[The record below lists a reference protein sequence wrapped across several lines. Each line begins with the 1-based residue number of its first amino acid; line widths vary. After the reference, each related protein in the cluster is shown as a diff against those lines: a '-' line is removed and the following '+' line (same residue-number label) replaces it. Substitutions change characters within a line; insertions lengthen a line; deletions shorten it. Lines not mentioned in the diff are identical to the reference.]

1 MIELLFLITV
11 VSLVGG
17 AVATAIA
24 WRAVQENRRRS
35 QARVARLSEALYAAE
50 PADAPPVAA
59 LHLFD
64 RLHDAGDRQRRL
76 TTIGGAIAFGAMA
89 IAVVVRLAGTS
100 GSAPEAAAAGDASR
114 AQALAGPPP
123 QGPAGNPARA
133 PAVLDLV
140 SLVHERTSSGE
151 LDLRGEVHKP
161 QKGATL
167 EGVTAVAMV
176 FDRQG
181 AYLASGRAPLDVRAA
196 SSSGAATFVISV
208 PDATAAGSYRVS
220 FRTRDRVIPHTDRRA
235 DREVSK

>member
-1 MIELLFLITV
+1 MIELLFVITT
-11 VSLVGG
+11 VSLVSG
-17 AVATAIA
+17 AVAMAIA

-35 QARVARLSEALYAAE
+35 QARVARLSDAIYAAE

-59 LHLFD
+59 PHLFD
-64 RLHDAGDRQRRL
+64 HVDGTNDRRRRL
-76 TTIGGAIAFGAMA
+76 TTLGVAIAFGAIA
-89 IAVVVRLAGTS
+89 IVVVVRLAGTS
-100 GSAPEAAAAGDASR
+100 APAAEAARGAS
-114 AQALAGPPP
+114 Q
-123 QGPAGNPARA
+123 ARA
-133 PAVLDLV
+133 STGAAEIQRPATDAARTPAVLDLV

-151 LDLRGEVHKP
+151 LDLHGEVHNP

-181 AYLASGRAPLDVRAA
+181 AYLASGRAPLDVRATPA
-196 SSSGAATFVISV
+196 SDTATFVISV

-220 FRTRDRVIPHTDRRA
+220 FRTRDRVIPHADRRT